1 MPPEWNFSNIFSP
14 GKLIIVCLTLF
25 PNFKTILYTP
35 ANHQKTH
42 QPSPL
47 TPGDPLEV
55 PLDLLDPLDALLD
68 PLGPLNIPL
77 DLLAYLKC
85 LTNHQRTYQI
95 SRWPPGTP
103 YTSALTLWYFLGFPL
118 DAPLDPRPS
127 QITNRPVGHLD
138 LCAVYPWSC
147 FRAYQIVQCP
157 LHLADHSRPIWSCFA
172 TSVSERTRKKTPM
185 KSIVTKSVKNTNRM
199 FTQRNSTE
207 R

>member
-77 DLLAYLKC
+77 DLLAYLNC
-85 LTNHQRTYQI
+85 LTNHQRT
-95 SRWPPGTP
+95 S
-103 YTSALTLWYFLGFPL
+103 
-118 DAPLDPRPS
+118 LDPRPS

-138 LCAVYPWSC
+138 FCAVYPWSC

-199 FTQRNSTE
+199 FTQKK
-207 R
+207 